1 MDNRVYDQPSSVEA
15 IDDRVSVDGRDGVD
29 VALTPEAAE
38 ETGHRLLDEAA
49 HAAGNRHL
57 KASSS

>member
-15 IDDRVSVDGRDGVD
+15 NHDQVSVDGPDGVD

-38 ETGHRLLDEAA
+38 ETGHLLLDEAA
-49 HAAGNRHL
+49 HAAGNRFR
-57 KASSS
+57 KAPCS